1 VQSVVSTQEIAVSVG
16 PHLTLGSGIRFQAW
30 PLNCSAAAICT
41 PREPTAR
48 QKRLETHE
56 TPVSALPRTDP
67 SGVACTLH
75 PVPFHTSTTARA
87 LPPPLKPARDIRPDV
102 WVEPTATQNVG
113 DTHESDTSAGLAPT
127 AGVARTAQEAP
138 SQRSAK
144 VAIGP
149 SSIVCE
155 WSNPKSELPTAM
167 QNVADTQETLVTEA
181 FGGPLGRGMAWGAH
195 VAADAGAATPTLTRP
210 QTTAARRT
218 HLPIPIPIRM
228 SCKTNIRLH
237 G

>member
-1 VQSVVSTQEIAVSVG
+1 M
-16 PHLTLGSGIRFQAW
+16 
-30 PLNCSAAAICT
+30 
-41 PREPTAR
+41 
-48 QKRLETHE
+48 
-56 TPVSALPRTDP
+56 
-67 SGVACTLH
+67 
-75 PVPFHTSTTARA
+75 
-87 LPPPLKPARDIRPDV
+87 

-113 DTHESDTSAGLAPT
+113 DAHESDTSVGLAPT
-127 AGVARTAQEAP
+127 AGVGRTAQEAP

-167 QNVADTQETLVTEA
+167 QNVAETQEMLVTAA
-181 FGGPLGRGMAWGAH
+181 FGGPLGRGTAWGAH

-218 HLPIPIPIRM
+218 HLPIPIPIPIRM